1 MHTLLTA
8 MQAAEAEQE
17 EAGVAEAAEEDLG
30 AEEVDEGVTGGDSGG
45 VAAVVVSVVVVVVEA
60 SGVEAAV
67 GADFRCNDLTL
78 MLRNSRAVEIFGPD
92 LITHAAIIGSA
103 PDSTSARA
111 LNQQITH

>member
-30 AEEVDEGVTGGDSGG
+30 AEEVDEGVTGGVSGG

-92 LITHAAIIGSA
+92 LITHAAIYGSA

-111 LNQQITH
+111 LNQ